1 MRRPDG
7 KQVIFLRRKHRQNQG
22 RRRKGAT
29 AGDMARVAVQRG
41 LLASD
46 FHYTGQDAPG
56 TDASTDAA
64 ENAMLQERQ
73 PDDK

>member
-1 MRRPDG
+1 
-7 KQVIFLRRKHRQNQG
+7 
-22 RRRKGAT
+22 
-29 AGDMARVAVQRG
+29 MARVAVQRG

-56 TDASTDAA
+56 TDASADTA
-64 ENAMLQERQ
+64 ENAILQERQ